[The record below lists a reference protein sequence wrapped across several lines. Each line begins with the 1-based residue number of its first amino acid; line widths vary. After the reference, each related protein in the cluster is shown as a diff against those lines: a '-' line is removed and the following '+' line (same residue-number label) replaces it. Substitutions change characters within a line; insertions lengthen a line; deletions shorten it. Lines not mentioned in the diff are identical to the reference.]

1 MSDQELSPSTG
12 LVLAADGTPLK
23 TKLRQAERAQRLR
36 AAMLVAPLLLFILV
50 TFVSPIFD
58 MLYRSVD
65 NQLVPDVLA
74 NTSKVIGD
82 WDASK
87 TDTPDEA
94 VFRAFAEDLLVATKA
109 RQHTRVGSRLNYETA
124 GISSLFRKTGRQIKK
139 FDFDQPLKPQ
149 FLAMDDKWGETEIWQ
164 TIKRFSGSL
173 TMGYY
178 YAALDL
184 KNTADGVEML
194 PENQRQY
201 LMLFWRTLWMS
212 MLITGL
218 CFSLAFPVAYL
229 LAILPMKSS
238 NLLMILVLLPF
249 WTSLLARTSAWKV
262 LLQREGVIND
272 TLVFLRLVPAD
283 GRLELINNSFGTIVA
298 MTHILLPFMIMPL
311 FSVMR
316 TIPPSYVRAAR
327 SLGATEFTSFWRIYF
342 PQTISG
348 IGAGCILVFI
358 LAIGYYITP
367 ELVGGRT
374 GVFISSRIAYHVL
387 SSLNWGLAAALGSL
401 LLIGVLVVY
410 WLYDRIVGIDNV
422 KLG

>member
-1 MSDQELSPSTG
+1 M
-12 LVLAADGTPLK
+12 LAADGTPLK
-23 TKLRQAERAQRLR
+23 AKLAQAERAQKIR
-36 AAMLVAPLLLFILV
+36 AGLLVAPLLIFILV
-50 TFVSPIFD
+50 TFVAPIFN
-58 MLYRSVD
+58 MLFRSVD
-65 NQLVPDVLA
+65 NEIMPQTLPQ
-74 NTSKVIGD
+74 TSRAINS
-82 WDASK
+82 WDSSL

-94 VFRAFAEDLLVATKA
+94 IYAVFAEDFLAATES
-109 RQHTRVGSRLNYETA
+109 RLHTRLGSRLNYETA

-139 FDFDQPLKPQ
+139 FNFEEPIKPQ
-149 FLAMDDKWGETEIWQ
+149 FLAVDKAWGDTEVWQ
-164 TIKRFSGSL
+164 TIQRFSGATTL
-173 TMGYY
+173 GYY

-184 KNTADGVEML
+184 KNTADGIEML

-201 LMLFWRTLWMS
+201 LLLFWRTLWMS

-218 CFSLAFPVAYL
+218 CFALAYPVAYL
-229 LAILPMKSS
+229 LSILPMKSS
-238 NLLMILVLLPF
+238 NMLMILVLLPF

-262 LLQREGVIND
+262 LLQREGVINE
-272 TLVFLRLVPAD
+272 TLVFLKLVPDAE
-283 GRLELINNSFGTIVA
+283 RLDLINNSFGTIVA

-316 TIPPSYVRAAR
+316 TIPPSFVRAAR
-327 SLGATEFTSFWRIYF
+327 SLGATERVAFLRVYF

-348 IGAGCILVFI
+348 IGAGSILVFI